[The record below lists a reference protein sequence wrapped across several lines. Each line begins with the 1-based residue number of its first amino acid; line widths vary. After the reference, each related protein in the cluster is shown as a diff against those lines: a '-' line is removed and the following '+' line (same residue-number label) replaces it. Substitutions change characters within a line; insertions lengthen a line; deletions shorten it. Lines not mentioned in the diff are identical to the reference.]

1 MKIRFTF
8 ILLLLFTASCS
19 NSNYNVNA
27 YQSFVVQSESIKLSN
42 KAILNCTSNE
52 FVLENIITFKNLN
65 DTYYYSFVMTEKGEY
80 EKLDKEIYSV
90 LTTSIS
96 YKLDISYLDN
106 SKEEVNKEV
115 NDYLLDIDK
124 EDINYYF
131 LNQDKNV
138 LRESVYFLSELSNET
153 VTQLVNGEEF
163 SYTLLEDE
171 QTKKILYASNEKN
184 ICKYLDV

>member
-1 MKIRFTF
+1 MKKKF
-8 ILLLLFTASCS
+8 ILVLLLFLSSCS
-19 NSNYNVNA
+19 SDNHNVIA

-115 NDYLLDIDK
+115 NDHLLDIDACS
-124 EDINYYF
+124 DIFF
-131 LNQDKNV
+131 LN
-138 LRESVYFLSELSNET
+138 FLMK
-153 VTQLVNGEEF
+153 Q
-163 SYTLLEDE
+163 
-171 QTKKILYASNEKN
+171 
-184 ICKYLDV
+184 